1 MSTKKPRITIT
12 LEPHAHEVLT
22 RLSAVGGDS
31 MSQIVA
37 QFVDLA
43 LPSLERLVVVL
54 ERARSAAKETH
65 VGLAAALERAERDLM
80 PAIEGA
86 LKQGDMFFRDL
97 EAVASDVPQSDAQQ
111 PAAAR
116 LAGGLVSIPTSST
129 AQAEALPAVPPAA
142 SVSPSTPVPVTRGSG
157 TPECY
162 KLPAKR
168 GRRVPV

>member
-65 VGLAAALERAERDLM
+65 VGLSAALERAERDLM

-97 EAVASDVPQSDAQQ
+97 EAVAGSGPSPDAQQ
-111 PAAAR
+111 PRSAQNAAA
-116 LAGGLVSIPTSST
+116 
-129 AQAEALPAVPPAA
+129 AVAA
-142 SVSPSTPVPVTRGSG
+142 KPSTPVPVTRGSG
-157 TPECY
+157 GGKT
-162 KLPAKR
+162 LTR
-168 GRRVPV
+168 GTRNGTL

>member
-12 LEPHAHEVLT
+12 LEPRSYEVLS

-31 MSQIVA
+31 MSQIVS

-43 LPSLERLVVVL
+43 LPSLERLVLVL
-54 ERARSAAKETH
+54 ERARSATKETH
-65 VGLAAALERAERDLM
+65 VGLAAALERAERDLI
-80 PAIEGA
+80 PALEST
-86 LKQGDMFFRDL
+86 LKQRDMFFSVL
-97 EAVASDVPQSDAQQ
+97 EALPLDGPPTDAQQ

-116 LAGGLVSIPTSST
+116 PAGGLVSIPTSST
-129 AQAEALPAVPPAA
+129 AQGQVLAAVPPAA